1 ALMRYETFSYTIYT
15 QYTSAVDRTYAAWLA
30 LMLLAMTLSI
40 VLFEARLL
48 GRRRYAR
55 VGGGV
60 ARSTPA
66 TKLGAR
72 APLAWTWVALVLG
85 ATLGLPILA
94 LGAWMVLA
102 PTGYTTLAVR
112 VFSRTNEGMLAE
124 AAPFAAAVVL
134 FSAAFAGLLLSYE
147 GRR

>member
-1 ALMRYETFSYTIYT
+1 MTF
-15 QYTSAVDRTYAAWLA
+15 L
-30 LMLLAMTLSI
+30 
-40 VLFEARLL
+40 
-48 GRRRYAR
+48 
-55 VGGGV
+55 
-60 ARSTPA
+60 
-66 TKLGAR
+66 
-72 APLAWTWVALVLG
+72 
-85 ATLGLPILA
+85 
-94 LGAWMVLA
+94 LA